1 VGLFFK
7 GGNVFLKM
15 KDYLREVQIGDSIWE
30 IRFCKKIPDEPA
42 TTIGLCD
49 PSEHTIYIKLGQSP
63 QQRFKTFIH
72 ELCHAVC
79 YEYGIPE
86 CHKVIYALEE
96 PIYRL
101 FADNG
106 VIDL

>member
-1 VGLFFK
+1 MFSKL
-7 GGNVFLKM
+7 

-30 IRFCKKIPDEPA
+30 IKFVRKIPKEPE

-49 PSEHTIYIKLGQSP
+49 PSEHVIYIRLGQSP
-63 QQRFKTFIH
+63 EQRFKTFIH

-79 YEYGIPE
+79 YEYAIPE

-96 PIYRL
+96 PILRL
-101 FADNG
+101 FSDNG